1 MPTFGADT
9 DGSQLI
15 LGRNAMSAKRK
26 WFRAAAGGVLA
37 VAFATPPALAQTGA
51 DFYKGKTVTYIVSTA
66 PGGGYDLYGR
76 LISEYMQKYLP
87 GSTFIVKNMPGAGHL
102 IGANAIYASQPDGLT
117 IGTFNTGLI
126 YNQLIQAEGV
136 KFDLTKMSWI
146 GKAASEPRVFV
157 IAQQAPIKTFAD
169 LRSQKQPVNFAT
181 SGIGSANYV
190 EINSL
195 TNILKLPVK
204 ILTGYNGND
213 DQLAMRRGEVQGGM
227 GSRSSFEQF
236 VKNGYGHYVAQI
248 GGKDKDVPQL
258 KTLVTDPIAQEIIAL
273 IQSQGDIARLTAG
286 PPGIPKDRLDAL
298 RTAYKKA
305 LEDKELQAKAEKL
318 ERPVD
323 PAYGDDVLN
332 MVKAALNQRPES
344 IALLKQALE
353 QKETAPP
360 ATKGTISDLQ
370 DGNRTVVLKLA
381 DGKTFEAKV
390 SGSRTEI
397 TVGGQKSDRNAMK
410 TGMTCS
416 IEAPKSGA
424 EAKTIACN

>member
-1 MPTFGADT
+1 MPNMRKPLSLMAG
-9 DGSQLI
+9 I
-15 LGRNAMSAKRK
+15 LL
-26 WFRAAAGGVLA
+26 AGGLV
-37 VAFATPPALAQTGA
+37 VPPSFAQTGA
-51 DFYKGKTVTYIVSTA
+51 DYFKGKTVTYIVATS

-76 LISEYMQKYLP
+76 LISEYMQRYLP
-87 GSTFIVKNMPGAGHL
+87 GSTFVVKNMPGAGHL
-102 IGANAIYASQPDGLT
+102 IGANAIYSSAPDGLT

-126 YNQLIQAEGV
+126 YNQLIKQDAV
-136 KFDLTKMSWI
+136 KFDLTKMSWV

-157 IAQQAPIKTFAD
+157 IAQQSPIKSFAD
-169 LRSQKQPVNFAT
+169 LRSQKEPVNFAT

-213 DQLAMRRGEVQGGM
+213 DQLAMRRGEVSGGM
-227 GSRSSFEQF
+227 GSRSSFDQF
-236 VKNGYGHYVAQI
+236 IKNGYGRYIAQI

-258 KTLVTDPIAQEIIAL
+258 RTLVTDPAAKEIIAL

-286 PPGIPKDRLDAL
+286 PPGIPQDRLDAL
-298 RTAYKKA
+298 RAAYKKA

-323 PAYGDDVLN
+323 PAYGDEVLA
-332 MVKAALNQRPES
+332 MVKAALGQKPENV
-344 IALLKQALE
+344 ALLKQALE
-353 QKETAPP
+353 QKEPP
-360 ATKGTISDLQ
+360 APATSGTISDLQ
-370 DGNRTVVLKLA
+370 DGNRKLVLKLA
-381 DGKTFEAKV
+381 DGKTFEASV

-397 TVGGQKSDRNAMK
+397 TVGGKKSDRNSMK

-416 IEAPKSGA
+416 VVAPKSGA

>member
-1 MPTFGADT
+1 MPAT
-9 DGSQLI
+9 
-15 LGRNAMSAKRK
+15 RK
-26 WFRAAAGGVLA
+26 WLGAAVGAGLVLSLTA
-37 VAFATPPALAQTGA
+37 QPSLAQSGA
-51 DFYKGKTVTYIVSTA
+51 EFFKGKTVTYIVATA

-76 LISEYMQKYLP
+76 LVAEFMQKYLP
-87 GSTFIVKNMPGAGHL
+87 GSTFVVKNMPGAGHL
-102 IGANAIYASQPDGLT
+102 IGTNAVYASAPDGLT

-126 YNQLIQAEGV
+126 YNQLIKAEGV

-157 IAQQAPIKTFAD
+157 ASAQGPIKSFAD
-169 LRSQKQPVNFAT
+169 LQAQKQPVNFAT

-195 TNILKLPVK
+195 TNILKLPIK

-213 DQLAMRRGEVQGGM
+213 DQLAMRRGEVQGNL
-227 GSRSSFEQF
+227 GSRSSYEQF
-236 VKNGYGHYVAQI
+236 TKNGYGRYIAQI
-248 GGKDKDVPQL
+248 GGKDTDVPQL
-258 KTLVTDPIAQEIIAL
+258 KTLVKDPVALEIIAL

-298 RTAYKKA
+298 RAAYKSA
-305 LEDKELQAKAEKL
+305 LQDKDLQAKAEKL

-323 PAYGDDVLN
+323 PAFGDEVLD

-353 QKETAPP
+353 QKEAPAP

-370 DGNRTVVLKLA
+370 DGNRKVVLKLA
-381 DGKTFEAKV
+381 DGKTFEAAV

-397 TVGGQKSDRNAMK
+397 TIGGQKSDRNAMK
-410 TGMTCS
+410 TGMACS
-416 IEAPKSGA
+416 IVAPSSGA